1 MTYLDT
7 QSVHTG
13 IPTGRTPTTGRALL
27 VGSYPH
33 IVPTENKVKMVMKN
47 TYITS
52 GFKAGLC
59 MNVLNLTEEVGSVK

>member
-33 IVPTENKVKMVMKN
+33 IVPTENKVYTEDCSGIVFMEN
-47 TYITS
+47 TYILS
-52 GFKAGLC
+52 EFKAGDICL
-59 MNVLNLTEEVGSVK
+59 